1 MRCFCLGFCHE
12 LIFKLTCLSYIICD
26 GNSFCRLWRKFIE
39 FSNYHTHLAPSRWI
53 KFIFFRLYPSLS
65 FSRVIYGLLYNIE
78 CVDVWIVNRATPEL
92 LNLPSSAHVD
102 VLLGFHHSRYLNEF
116 EWLTHIVWPT
126 DHDYGRQCYWL
137 RLHLIRLNRSL
148 FFLA

>member
-53 KFIFFRLYPSLS
+53 KFIFFPLS
-65 FSRVIYGLLYNIE
+65 VSVFLKSNIWIALQYWMCGCLDCESSNTWITKFAKLSSCWCSSWVSPFAIFERVWMAYAH
-78 CVDVWIVNRATPEL
+78 CMANRPWLWTP
-92 LNLPSSAHVD
+92 
-102 VLLGFHHSRYLNEF
+102 VLLIATTPDSF
-116 EWLTHIVWPT
+116 E
-126 DHDYGRQCYWL
+126 
-137 RLHLIRLNRSL
+137 
-148 FFLA
+148 

>member
-1 MRCFCLGFCHE
+1 M
-12 LIFKLTCLSYIICD
+12 
-26 GNSFCRLWRKFIE
+26 
-39 FSNYHTHLAPSRWI
+39 
-53 KFIFFRLYPSLS
+53 SLS
-65 FSRVIYGLLYNIE
+65 VSVYFKSNT
-78 CVDVWIVNRATPEL
+78 WIALQYCLCGCLDCEASTPEL

-102 VLLGFHHSRYLNEF
+102 VLLGFHHSQYLNEF

-148 FFLA
+148 FFLAEFVVFIIIMIILCVCVFFLPSVAVKMSEVRKHWPLNDICERIILT